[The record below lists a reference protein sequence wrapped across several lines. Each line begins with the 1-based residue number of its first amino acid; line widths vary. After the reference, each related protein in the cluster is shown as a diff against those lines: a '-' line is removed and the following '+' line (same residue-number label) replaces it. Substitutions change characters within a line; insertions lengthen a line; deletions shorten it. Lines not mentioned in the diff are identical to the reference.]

1 MNPTLM
7 ELQKGQLVSFQTGL
21 LLSYM
26 NPSFPLLSGAEQLPQ
41 WSILITGCLISL
53 SSSPLLTSLSLAP
66 SQMSLSSG
74 SLVQLA
80 MFTFRRTRG
89 RDSAHTCK
97 SVSLL
102 DIQGSLKGGSSTILR
117 HSSLC
122 FLTEQTLM
130 KGSVLVSLVSTILK
144 TSSLLLLMLLLL
156 LLLLLPLMVLSSPL
170 FYSQMCHIRWEMFKR
185 MLHHIWMILILM
197 HQVMKDLSIHLFCLL
212 WLTQIVRFTL
222 LHPLLLPPVLQ
233 QL

>member
-7 ELQKGQLVSFQTGL
+7 ELQKGQLVLFQTGL

-41 WSILITGCLISL
+41 WSILTTGCLLQL

-66 SQMSLSSG
+66 SQMSLSLG

-102 DIQGSLKGGSSTILR
+102 DIQVNSKGGSSIILR
-117 HSSLC
+117 HSSVC

-130 KGSVLVSLVSTILK
+130 KGSVLVSLASTILK

-156 LLLLLPLMVLSSPL
+156 LLMLLLLLLPLMVLSSPVL
-170 FYSQMCHIRWEMFKR
+170 YSQMCHIRWEMFKR
-185 MLHHIWMILILM
+185 MLHHIWMILTLM
-197 HQVMKDLSIHLFCLL
+197 HQVMKNFSIHLFY
-212 WLTQIVRFTL
+212 
-222 LHPLLLPPVLQ
+222 PL
-233 QL
+233 